1 MPPSA
6 IGNSFVLIS
15 PPDCPLY
22 LNNLDLG
29 DGPKYFLHLYKL
41 QFIQCNNTGHN
52 CQRFLGRTQK
62 YMWKEVVKKKQVY
75 RLDDLPG
82 THGHITEGLCFAS
95 PFLHN
100 GCFLLWCYSTFIFL
114 RFSRLSSL
122 QLLLCIDYCALNSVT
137 C

>member
-1 MPPSA
+1 MYQQKNSLLLAEDELPSMPPSA

-62 YMWKEVVKKKQVY
+62 YM
-75 RLDDLPG
+75 
-82 THGHITEGLCFAS
+82 
-95 PFLHN
+95 
-100 GCFLLWCYSTFIFL
+100 
-114 RFSRLSSL
+114 
-122 QLLLCIDYCALNSVT
+122 
-137 C
+137 